1 MASWNCVGQAA
12 NIAQLAGLGAL
23 ELIAMIGE
31 RVEKVRWNKD
41 ECRQLSLRANTFT
54 SLMPW
59 LEDDAETAEVR
70 KEKEKLEDVLRRACV
85 LVERFSSKNS
95 VCLFLLA
102 GRLADELRAMLQ
114 ELDRQR
120 GDLQLVL
127 QVMDRE
133 DTRLL
138 KMTHDS
144 VGLMKFAFSE
154 ILKATDN
161 FSLEKQIGLGGFS
174 SVYKGQLRQDI
185 VAIKRASFE
194 WQTPFHHLESEIE
207 LIPKLRHTNIVRLL
221 GYCIQKRERILI
233 FEYMPNESLDSFIYG
248 KRSERPLNWPNRS
261 RIVQGIAQGVL
272 YLHKLCGLRIIH
284 GDLKPGNILLD
295 SDLNPKICDFGTSK
309 TLKPGVDM
317 DYTNIVAGSR
327 GFIAPEYNE
336 EGCLSFKSDVYSFG
350 ATLLQVIGGRKLPP
364 PPVALTA
371 ERLDYGPLNKWAWD
385 LWHEGRTMEFI
396 DPSLNGE
403 PQTEIKR
410 WVQIA
415 LLCIQ
420 KSPEERP
427 SMSELVAM
435 LSSSK
440 CECDQLQT
448 PSQPAYY

>member
-144 VGLMKFAFSE
+144 VGA
-154 ILKATDN
+154 
-161 FSLEKQIGLGGFS
+161 
-174 SVYKGQLRQDI
+174 QD
-185 VAIKRASFE
+185 
-194 WQTPFHHLESEIE
+194 
-207 LIPKLRHTNIVRLL
+207 
-221 GYCIQKRERILI
+221 
-233 FEYMPNESLDSFIYG
+233 
-248 KRSERPLNWPNRS
+248 
-261 RIVQGIAQGVL
+261 IAQGVPV
-272 YLHKLCGLRIIH
+272 GLLPFNTRVLANCDIR
-284 GDLKPGNILLD
+284 LQNVCAGNILLD

-336 EGCLSFKSDVYSFG
+336 EGRLSFKSDVYSFG
-350 ATLLQVIGGRKLPP
+350 ATLLQ
-364 PPVALTA
+364 
-371 ERLDYGPLNKWAWD
+371 AWD